1 MKMIS
6 NLQNGISKDFLI
18 IYSQINLLRPKI
30 DSNYSVI
37 QKAEDLSKK
46 ENHSEAIQ
54 IFQNLIIQ
62 NKLEEVHHEAY
73 GWIIYRYLKSDI
85 NQLNSVQVRTF
96 LRDYMNL
103 KNERPSMLH
112 SMILN
117 FALNFSK
124 SNTDFKFFNFFKL
137 WDPSNLRPEDLKD
150 GDKDGNKIPS
160 LISRIC
166 REFIN
171 SKAEID
177 LNFLFDSIKLDNNK
191 ILDFFRE
198 PYFWKLM
205 NLNKENRFN
214 QLWSLFNEYI
224 TKYASYDSSK
234 WHSEILNLAE
244 RFMKENEE
252 WRFFEF
258 FKQWNPEKLRDEDWK
273 ETKKEE
279 FTYKPLAIKALKK
292 SFECIKKQ
300 NNEQNLNWII
310 PAYHKAIKLFPDDE
324 WILREKALIH
334 IKSKQ
339 FEEAISIYKKLVLE
353 LANSYYIWS
362 ELAKCVENDN
372 KLKIGL
378 LAKAA
383 SLEKNEDFLGEI
395 RLQLA
400 KLFVYENLPENAI
413 VELNTYK
420 TSREKNGKSVKEEYF
435 SLINSIAVIE
445 TNLTNN
451 FKIYASYIPIA
462 EDFTYADFEWYEVVL
477 VDQWKNDKGKDKM
490 LFINGDKIEFVLSK
504 SRFNIL
510 KNANLGQ
517 VFNFKLHQQIIKKE
531 VENTYSW
538 QPKKIIEE
546 VKYIP
551 LVIKSSSKHS
561 YEILEDTFA
570 YVEYINKEKQ
580 IVHAITYDNVEIFF
594 PQSNDNFQIGDFIT
608 AKRFNK
614 IIKGEKRSELREIKK
629 IEKSLAI
636 NHFNK
641 SIALVDGV
649 NNEKQLFHF
658 IVDRNTEGIIKFDAT
673 PLRPNEGDFIEIIYS
688 KKKDKSNKFRLNVLD
703 IKNSSEKNPNLKREV
718 SGLLSVK
725 YKNEYDYY
733 DSDDENDMIEF
744 PDFGFIGDYYVP
756 KYLLEKHKIY
766 NDCNISATAIFKG
779 DKWKVISIEKL

>member
-1 MKMIS
+1 MIS